1 MRLPALARH
10 PGFPFTRPLTA
21 ALLALAA
28 GGVQAV
34 EYGDF
39 IAERSSLSFVSRQ
52 MGVPVDGRF
61 RKFTA
66 TLSFDPARPAA
77 ASARFDLDLAS
88 IDAGSKDAND
98 EVVNKAWFNLKSF
111 PTASFVSS
119 AVKPLGGD
127 RYELVGKLSI
137 KGKTQDISAPLVFR
151 QEGGNAVF
159 DGSFTLKRLDFAV
172 GDGSWSDVSV
182 VANEVQIKF
191 RIVAAPR
198 K

>member
-1 MRLPALARH
+1 MARLVSLTTAFALFAPAA
-10 PGFPFTRPLTA
+10 
-21 ALLALAA
+21 
-28 GGVQAV
+28 QAI

-39 IAERSSLSFVSRQ
+39 LADKSTLTFVSKQ

-66 TLSFDPARPAA
+66 ALSFDPAKPTA
-77 ASARFDLDLAS
+77 ASARLELDLAS

-98 EVVNKAWFNLKSF
+98 EVVGKAWFNLKTF
-111 PTASFVSS
+111 PTASFVST

-127 RYELVGKLSI
+127 RYELAGKLTI
-137 KGKTQDISAPLVFR
+137 KGKAQDIVAPMSFR
-151 QEGGNAVF
+151 QEGANGVF

-172 GDGSWSDVSV
+172 GDGVWADVST
-182 VANEVQIKF
+182 VANDVQVKF
-191 RIVAAPR
+191 HLVSTPR